1 MLRRIIYALSVAA
14 ILFAVT
20 GIAVAQNP
28 LFIPDT
34 LGGPT
39 YNLNVQKGNTNFFPS
54 IITPTFGYNGNI
66 LGPTLIINK
75 GDSITLNVTNN
86 LTTSTTVHWHGFHIA
101 PQYDGGPHQI
111 IDPGKTW
118 SPSFKMLNNAGTYWY
133 HPHGENKTEIQ
144 VSKGLAGLIIVR
156 DKTEASYKLPRKY
169 GVDDFPVIIQ
179 TKAFD
184 VLYQIATANHE
195 DTLVVV
201 NATVNPY
208 LQVPKQLVRLRLLNG
223 STDRTYNLGLS
234 DNRSF
239 YLITTDGGLLSQPY
253 PMTRLRLS
261 TGERAEILV
270 DFGND
275 TLGQQLFL
283 ISYSSE
289 LPTGIIGADSVG
301 TSTIIIGEGY
311 HTNYLNGADFSLMRF
326 DVKAATANPVTTLPS
341 VFAPVAIFDTLNV
354 NAHRRIHFSADVVT
368 FGDQAKVDGPFLM
381 NDKSF
386 HMDSV
391 NIITYLNN
399 KEIWTLTNST
409 MVAHPFHIHD
419 IQFNILDINGAKP
432 PPQYSGWKDVI
443 LVKPND
449 TVRFIT
455 KFTNF
460 ANKTVPYMFHCHLLH
475 HEDEGMMGSFLVLD
489 TNSTGVNQFESSG
502 NLVIYPNPSSG
513 NWIIKGAVSGEELN
527 MELLNLEGEVIFQ
540 KTIGTDT
547 QTIEIQNT
555 DLEGGIYFLKIK
567 NNSNYQIYKLIKN

>member
-34 LGGPT
+34 LSGKT
-39 YNLNVQKGNTNFFPS
+39 FNLNVQKGITSFFPS
-54 IITPTFGYNGNI
+54 INTPTFGYNGNI

-86 LTTSTTVHWHGFHIA
+86 LTTTTTVHWHGFHVA

-111 IDPGKTW
+111 IDPNTTW

-195 DTLVVV
+195 DTLVVI

-208 LQVPKQLVRLRLLNG
+208 LQVPKQMVRLRLLNG
-223 STDRTYNLGLS
+223 STDRTYNIGLS
-234 DNRSF
+234 DNRTF

-253 PMTRLRLS
+253 PMNRLRLS

-270 DFGND
+270 NFGGD
-275 TLGQQLFL
+275 SIGKQLYL
-283 ISYSSE
+283 KSYSSE

-301 TSTIIIGEGY
+301 TSTIVIGEGY
-311 HTNYLNGADFSLMRF
+311 HSNYLNGADFNLMRF
-326 DVKAATANPVTTLPS
+326 DVKASTINPVTT
-341 VFAPVAIFDTLNV
+341 VPVSFSPLDLFDTVNV
-354 NAHRRIHFSADVVT
+354 NAHRQVHFSPDVAT
-368 FGDQAKVDGPFLM
+368 FGDQSRVDGPFMM

-386 HMDSV
+386 HMDSI

-419 IQFNILDINGAKP
+419 IQFNILDINGSKP
-432 PPQYSGWKDVI
+432 PPEYSGWKDVI

-455 KFTNF
+455 QFINF
-460 ANKTVPYMFHCHLLH
+460 ANQTVPYMFHCHLLH

-489 TNSTGVNQFESSG
+489 TNSTAINTSRFGSNI
-502 NLVIYPNPSSG
+502 VIYPNPSNG
-513 NWIIKGAVSGEELN
+513 NWIIKGIEFDEKIDI
-527 MELLNLEGEVIFQ
+527 ELLNSQGQVIVQ
-540 KTIGTDT
+540 KPLYTDSK
-547 QTIEIQNT
+547 TIEIQNAT
-555 DLEGGIYFLKIK
+555 LESGIYILKVK
-567 NNSNYQIYKLIKN
+567 VRNNYRTYKLIKK

>member
-1 MLRRIIYALSVAA
+1 MLRRIIYVLSVATL
-14 ILFAVT
+14 LFAVT

-34 LGGPT
+34 LSGKT
-39 YNLNVQKGNTNFFPS
+39 FNLNVQKGITNFFPS

-86 LTTSTTVHWHGFHIA
+86 LTTTTTVHWHGFHVA

-111 IDPGKTW
+111 IDPNTTW

-195 DTLVVV
+195 DTLVLV

-208 LQVPKQLVRLRLLNG
+208 LQVPKQMVRLRLLNG
-223 STDRTYNLGLS
+223 STDRTYNIGLS
-234 DNRSF
+234 DNRTF

-253 PMTRLRLS
+253 PMNRLRLS

-270 DFGND
+270 NFGSD
-275 TLGQQLFL
+275 SLGKQLFL
-283 ISYSSE
+283 KSYSSE

-301 TSTIIIGEGY
+301 TSTIVIGEGY
-311 HTNYLNGADFSLMRF
+311 YSNDLNGADFNLMRF
-326 DVKAATANPVTTLPS
+326 DIKATTSNPVTT
-341 VFAPVAIFDTLNV
+341 VPVSFSPLALFDNVNV
-354 NAHRRIHFSADVVT
+354 NAHRQVHFSPDVAT
-368 FGDQAKVDGPFLM
+368 FGDQARVDGPFMM

-419 IQFNILDINGAKP
+419 IQFNILDINGSKP

-443 LVKPND
+443 LVMPDD
-449 TVRFIT
+449 TIRFIT
-455 KFTNF
+455 KFTTF

-489 TNSTGVNQFESSG
+489 TNLTSVNNLRTESGFE
-502 NLVIYPNPSSG
+502 IYPNPS
-513 NWIIKGAVSGEELN
+513 KGYWVLTGPEIDAQLDL
-527 MELLNLEGEVIFQ
+527 ELLNVQGQLMYQFSTNASAQ
-540 KTIGTDT
+540 S
-547 QTIEIQNT
+547 IEINNT
-555 DLEGGIYFLKIK
+555 MLAPGVYTLCIK
-567 NNSNYQIYKLIKN
+567 SKNNYQIIKLIKN

>member
-1 MLRRIIYALSVAA
+1 MVAIQLGTA
-14 ILFAVT
+14 GMAFS
-20 GIAVAQNP
+20 QNP

-34 LGGPT
+34 LSGKVF
-39 YNLNVQKGNTNFFPS
+39 NLTVQKGTKQFFTG
-54 IITPTFGYNGNI
+54 INTPTFGYNGNI
-66 LGPTLIINK
+66 LGPTLLINK
-75 GDSITLNVTNN
+75 NDSITLNVINTIG
-86 LTTSTTVHWHGFHIA
+86 TSTTVHWHGFHIA
-101 PQYDGGPHQI
+101 PEFDGGPHQI
-111 IDPGKTW
+111 INNNSTW
-118 SPSFKMLNNAGTYWY
+118 SPSFRMLNNAGTYWY

-144 VSKGLAGLIIVR
+144 VSRGLAGMIIVR
-156 DKTEASYKLPRKY
+156 DKTEPFALPRRY
-169 GVDDFPVIIQ
+169 GVDDFPLILQ

-184 VLYQIATANHE
+184 VLSQIATANHE
-195 DTLVVV
+195 DTLVMV
-201 NATVNPY
+201 NATVNPF
-208 LQVPKQLVRLRLLNG
+208 LSVPKQVVRLRLLNG
-223 STDRTYNLGLS
+223 SSDRTFYVGLG
-234 DNRSF
+234 DNRPF
-239 YLITTDGGLLSQPY
+239 YIIATDGGLLSEPY
-253 PMTRLRLS
+253 QTNRIRIS
-261 TGERAEILV
+261 TGERVEILV
-270 DFGND
+270 DFKND
-275 TLGQQLFL
+275 SLGKQIYLKSFA
-283 ISYSSE
+283 SE
-289 LPTGIIGADSVG
+289 LPRGIIGADSVG
-301 TSTIIIGEGY
+301 TSTIVIGEGY